1 MFDHFKFESSNM
13 SRKPMSFTFV
23 KKLMFT
29 LILTAIMVA
38 KLVGDQLTHPIY
50 HALLE
55 VKCIPILD
63 EEPIVYTSDK
73 NGKSV
78 L

>member
-1 MFDHFKFESSNM
+1 M
-13 SRKPMSFTFV
+13 SV
-23 KKLMFT
+23 KK
-29 LILTAIMVA
+29 INRKTAIMVA

-63 EEPIVYTSDK
+63 EEPVVYTSDK
-73 NGKSV
+73 DGKSV

>member
-1 MFDHFKFESSNM
+1 MPRVVWYILIK
-13 SRKPMSFTFV
+13 
-23 KKLMFT
+23 T
-29 LILTAIMVA
+29 LNQIKAIMVA

-63 EEPIVYTSDK
+63 EEPVVYTSDK
-73 NGKSV
+73 DGKSV

>member
-1 MFDHFKFESSNM
+1 MKTRQKKFT
-13 SRKPMSFTFV
+13 KAFFIACTCFIV
-23 KKLMFT
+23 FQ
-29 LILTAIMVA
+29 AIMVA

-63 EEPIVYTSDK
+63 EEPVVYTADK
-73 NGKSV
+73 DGKSV